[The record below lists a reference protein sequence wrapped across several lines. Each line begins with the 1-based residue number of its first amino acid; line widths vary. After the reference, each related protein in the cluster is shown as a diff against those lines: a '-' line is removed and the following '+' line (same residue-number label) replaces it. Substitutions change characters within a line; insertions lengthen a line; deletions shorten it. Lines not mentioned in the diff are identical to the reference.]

1 MGTLKD
7 DCFSSLRAL
16 SRSGEDENNLFG
28 QKAGERVGGRE
39 RREKEREGERASRL
53 MRQRGET
60 RENRRRGNGRL

>member
-39 RREKEREGERASRL
+39 RREKERERVRER
-53 MRQRGET
+53 QG
-60 RENRRRGNGRL
+60 